1 MDGKHVVFGEVLS
14 GKSIVRK
21 IENLPTQGS
30 DKPAKDVTITNCGQL
45 TGEEADVASQ
55 QGPDKY
61 GDSYEDFPEDMDKE
75 LALDEILKI
84 ATDLKTYGNA
94 AFKANDLSAGLDKY
108 QKGMRYLDQ
117 ESKYQSETEVRKLK
131 FTLCSNSALLSNKL
145 KAYDD
150 GLRYAT
156 DALDLAINDE
166 NVSKK
171 SASFHNSSRTVT
183 LKAIESDLFGKCS
196 CLYEVNF
203 TDFERDSLAPTRQ
216 RHCSG
221 EQLHMRD

>member
-1 MDGKHVVFGEVLS
+1 MTTVPTPHLDGKHVVFGEVLS

-61 GDSYEDFPEDMDKE
+61 GDTYEDFPEDMDKE
-75 LALDEILKI
+75 LTLEETLKI
-84 ATDLKTYGNA
+84 ATDLKGYGNT
-94 AFKANDLSAGLDKY
+94 AFKANDLSVGLDKY

-117 ESKYQSETEVRKLK
+117 ESKYKSETEVRKLK
-131 FTLCSNSALLSNKL
+131 FTLSSNSALLSNKL
-145 KAYDD
+145 KAFDD

-156 DALDLAINDE
+156 DSLELGGGDE
-166 NVSKK
+166 IVSEQ
-171 SASFHNSSRTVT
+171 FVNLHNTPYDVFPQ
-183 LKAIESDLFGKCS
+183 KYWIEAFWETGVSI
-196 CLYEVNF
+196 
-203 TDFERDSLAPTRQ
+203 RR
-216 RHCSG
+216 
-221 EQLHMRD
+221 